1 MVNRGQPIRITMKIS
16 LILLSALSFAF
27 VGCEKKPVP
36 QTETTAAE
44 KAEAAMRSAAAKTGE
59 ALENAAVKTKEVAI
73 DAKDAVA
80 SKLVDWKLTP
90 SDIKAD
96 LEKGGRVVRSKT
108 GTAVAKS
115 GEVFDNAR
123 VVTVI
128 NAKLVGDSQLSALKI
143 NVDADQGVV
152 TLKGTVKS
160 VDLIGRAISV
170 ALDTDGVTQ
179 VVSLLTVEM

>member
-1 MVNRGQPIRITMKIS
+1 MKKSI
-16 LILLSALSFAF
+16 ILLSALSLAF
-27 VGCEKKPVP
+27 VGCSKSS
-36 QTETTAAE
+36 ETSKTDPSTAE
-44 KAEAAMRSAAAKTGE
+44 KAEAAMKNAAAKTGD
-59 ALENAAVKTKEVAI
+59 AIENAAAKTKEVAI

-80 SKLVDWKLTP
+80 AKLVEWKLTP

-108 GTAVAKS
+108 GNAVAKS
-115 GEVFDNAR
+115 SEVFDNAR

-128 NAKLVGDSQLSALKI
+128 NTKLIGDSQLSALKI
-143 NVDADQGVV
+143 DVDANHGLV

-160 VDLIGRAISV
+160 VDLIGRAITI

-179 VVSLLTVEM
+179 VVSLLSVSM